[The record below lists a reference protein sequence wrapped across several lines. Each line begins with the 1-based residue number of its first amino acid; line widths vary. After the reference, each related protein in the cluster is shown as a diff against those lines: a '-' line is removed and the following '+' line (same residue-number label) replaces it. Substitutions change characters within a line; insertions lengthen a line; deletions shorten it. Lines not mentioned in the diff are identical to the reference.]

1 MKTTS
6 FKKLTAL
13 LVAVVMVFS
22 MCVTGVS
29 VSAATDSS
37 TTTVYLKP
45 NANWTQTNARF
56 AAYLWND
63 NGNTWVDATDTDGDG
78 YYEVAVPSGYNKV
91 IFTRMNPATKENNWD
106 TKWNQTSDL
115 SIPTDGKNLYTIAEG
130 AWDEGNGEWSTYN
143 QSTSTSQV
151 ETTAAPATTV
161 APATET
167 TSAPSNTTYLQV
179 NKNWAEGNARFAA
192 YLWNDNGNT
201 WVDATK
207 TSDNVYA
214 VTVPDGYTNVIF
226 TRMNPATTE
235 NNWSDVWNQ
244 TADLKIELGKVYVM
258 AEGAWDKGN
267 GEWKNFDQPETTA
280 PATEPATEAPA
291 TTVAPAT
298 EATTTAPANTTYLQV
313 NKNWAE
319 SNARFA
325 AYLWNDNGNTWV
337 SATKS
342 ADGVYAVAV
351 PDGYTNVIFTRMNP
365 ATTENNWSDVWNQ
378 TADLKVELGKVYV
391 MAEGAWDK
399 GNGEWKNFD
408 QPTTTA
414 PATEAT
420 TVAPTTEAPTEAPA
434 TTVAPTTEAPTTA
447 PANTTYL
454 QVNANWAEANARF
467 AAFLWNDNGNTWV
480 SATKY
485 ADNVY
490 AVVVPDGYTNIIFT
504 RMNPATTENNWSDVW
519 NQTADLKVEL
529 GKVYVM
535 AEGAWDKGE
544 GEWKNFDQPATEA
557 TTAVAT
563 TQTSAPGM
571 NYYLAGYINGAD
583 YGIESDAAN
592 LGDYQFENGKLTV
605 TFTEDSYVLV
615 KNSNNTLYQTKGFVK
630 EGTSTTLYNASTL
643 GASADKFMVPAGTV
657 TFTLVDNGDDTFTLS
672 YSNGSDTTTVAPAT
686 TVAPTTEVPTTE
698 APTTAPAN
706 TTYLQVNKN
715 WAESNARFAAYLWN
729 DNGNTWVSA
738 TKYADNVYAVVVP
751 DGYTNIIFTRMNPAT
766 TENNWSDVWNQTADL
781 KVELGKVYVMAEGA
795 WDKGNGEWKNFDQP
809 ATTAPATEPAT
820 EATTAPATE
829 APTTAPATEAP
840 TTAPANTTYLKVN
853 KNWAEAN
860 ARFAAYL
867 WNDNGNTWVSA
878 TKYADNV
885 YAVVVPDGYT
895 NIIFTRM
902 NPATTEN
909 NWSDVWNQTADLKV
923 ELGKVYVMAE
933 GAWDKGEGE
942 WKNLDQPATTA
953 PATEPTTVAPAT
965 TAPVTTAP
973 VTEPTTVS
981 PSTEPTTVPV
991 SGVSVFGDINL
1002 DLVKGNDDVYSAS
1015 TSLESGTYS
1024 FKINNN
1030 GETYCNGATF
1040 TDKTKNV
1047 AYSTKW
1053 KLATKLVANGGTYTF
1068 KYNVS
1073 TNKLS
1078 IEYQAP
1084 SLAQIFGD
1092 INLDLQA
1099 TKDANIYS
1107 ASVELEAGS
1116 YNFRVMNQ
1124 GVQYCC
1130 GYTFVDK
1137 TKGAQY
1143 NSNWK
1148 KESTLKA
1155 TGGTYTFSYDIDANK
1170 LTVAYVPAGAE
1181 CGMVGDLT
1189 AAFEKTS
1196 TENVYSTTMEVKAG
1210 TYQIKMSNFGKICG
1224 GGLNVT
1230 DSTKGITL
1238 NPKFS
1243 KYATFKATG
1252 GTYKF
1257 TYDVSKNVLSIAKIK

>member
-151 ETTAAPATTV
+151 ETT
-161 APATET
+161 
-167 TSAPSNTTYLQV
+167 SAPSNTTYLQV

-244 TADLKIELGKVYVM
+244 TADLKVELGKVYVM

-280 PATEPATEAPA
+280 PATEAPA
-291 TTVAPAT
+291 TTVAPTT
-298 EATTTAPANTTYLQV
+298 EAPTTAPANTTYLQV

-337 SATKS
+337 SATKTS
-342 ADGVYAVAV
+342 DNVYAVTV

-408 QPTTTA
+408 QPATTA
-414 PATEAT
+414 PATE
-420 TVAPTTEAPTEAPA
+420 
-434 TTVAPTTEAPTTA
+434 
-447 PANTTYL
+447 
-454 QVNANWAEANARF
+454 
-467 AAFLWNDNGNTWV
+467 
-480 SATKY
+480 
-485 ADNVY
+485 
-490 AVVVPDGYTNIIFT
+490 
-504 RMNPATTENNWSDVW
+504 
-519 NQTADLKVEL
+519 
-529 GKVYVM
+529 
-535 AEGAWDKGE
+535 
-544 GEWKNFDQPATEA
+544 PATEA

-592 LGDYQFENGKLTV
+592 LGDYKFENGKLTV

-615 KNSNNTLYQTKGFVK
+615 KNSNNTFYQTKGFVK

-672 YSNGSDTTTVAPAT
+672 YSNGSDTTTAAPATEAT
-686 TVAPTTEVPTTE
+686 TVAPTTET
-698 APTTAPAN
+698 PTTAPAN
-706 TTYLQVNKN
+706 TTYLQVNAN
-715 WAESNARFAAYLWN
+715 WAQANARFAAYLWN

-738 TKYADNVYAVVVP
+738 TKYADGVYAVAVP

-829 APTTAPATEAP
+829 APTTAPA
-840 TTAPANTTYLKVN
+840 NTTYLKVN
-853 KNWAEAN
+853 ANWAQAN

-878 TKYADNV
+878 TKYADGV
-885 YAVVVPDGYT
+885 YAVAVPDGYT

-953 PATEPTTVAPAT
+953 PATEPAT

-981 PSTEPTTVPV
+981 PYTEPTTAPV

-1002 DLVKGNDDVYSAS
+1002 DLVKGSDDVYTAS
-1015 TSLESGTYS
+1015 TELEKGTYS
-1024 FKINNN
+1024 FRINNN
-1030 GETYCNGATF
+1030 GTTYCNGATF
-1040 TDKTKNV
+1040 TDKTTNV

-1053 KLATKLVANGGTYTF
+1053 KSATKLVANGGTYTF

-1073 TNKLS
+1073 TNKLT

-1107 ASVELEAGS
+1107 AAIDLKAGS
-1116 YNFRVMNQ
+1116 YDFRVMNQ

-1130 GYTFVDK
+1130 KYTYKDITV
-1137 TKGAQY
+1137 GSQY
-1143 NSNWK
+1143 NAKWK
-1148 KESTLKA
+1148 SASTLVA
-1155 TGGTYTFSYDIDANK
+1155 QGGTYTFSYDIDANK
-1170 LTVAYVPAGAE
+1170 LTISYLPEGAA
-1181 CGMVGDLT
+1181 VSIIGDFTL
-1189 AAFEKTS
+1189 ALQP
-1196 TENVYSTTMEVKAG
+1196 TENPNVYTATQELKAG
-1210 TYQIKMSNFGKICG
+1210 SYVIKVNNFGKICG
-1224 GGLNVT
+1224 ASGVVNDEKSAIVF
-1230 DSTKGITL
+1230 
-1238 NPKFS
+1238 NPKWS
-1243 KYATFKATG
+1243 RYTTLKATG
-1252 GTYKF
+1252 GTYTF
-1257 TYDVSKNVLSIAKIK
+1257 TYDVSKNVLSIAKEK

>member
-151 ETTAAPATTV
+151 ETT
-161 APATET
+161 
-167 TSAPSNTTYLQV
+167 SAPSNTTYLQV

-244 TADLKIELGKVYVM
+244 TADLKVELGKVYVM

-280 PATEPATEAPA
+280 PATEAPA
-291 TTVAPAT
+291 TTVA
-298 EATTTAPANTTYLQV
+298 
-313 NKNWAE
+313 
-319 SNARFA
+319 
-325 AYLWNDNGNTWV
+325 
-337 SATKS
+337 
-342 ADGVYAVAV
+342 
-351 PDGYTNVIFTRMNP
+351 
-365 ATTENNWSDVWNQ
+365 
-378 TADLKVELGKVYV
+378 
-391 MAEGAWDK
+391 
-399 GNGEWKNFD
+399 
-408 QPTTTA
+408 
-414 PATEAT
+414 
-420 TVAPTTEAPTEAPA
+420 
-434 TTVAPTTEAPTTA
+434 
-447 PANTTYL
+447 
-454 QVNANWAEANARF
+454 
-467 AAFLWNDNGNTWV
+467 
-480 SATKY
+480 
-485 ADNVY
+485 
-490 AVVVPDGYTNIIFT
+490 
-504 RMNPATTENNWSDVW
+504 
-519 NQTADLKVEL
+519 
-529 GKVYVM
+529 
-535 AEGAWDKGE
+535 
-544 GEWKNFDQPATEA
+544 
-557 TTAVAT
+557 
-563 TQTSAPGM
+563 
-571 NYYLAGYINGAD
+571 
-583 YGIESDAAN
+583 
-592 LGDYQFENGKLTV
+592 
-605 TFTEDSYVLV
+605 
-615 KNSNNTLYQTKGFVK
+615 
-630 EGTSTTLYNASTL
+630 
-643 GASADKFMVPAGTV
+643 
-657 TFTLVDNGDDTFTLS
+657 
-672 YSNGSDTTTVAPAT
+672 
-686 TVAPTTEVPTTE
+686 PTTE

-738 TKYADNVYAVVVP
+738 TKTSDNVYAVTVP
-751 DGYTNIIFTRMNPAT
+751 DGYTNVIFTRMNPAT

-829 APTTAPATEAP
+829 APTTAPA
-840 TTAPANTTYLKVN
+840 NTTYLKVN
-853 KNWAEAN
+853 ANWAQAN

-878 TKYADNV
+878 TKYADGV
-885 YAVVVPDGYT
+885 YAVAVPDGYT

-909 NWSDVWNQTADLKV
+909 NWSDAWNQTADLKV

-953 PATEPTTVAPAT
+953 PATEPAT
-965 TAPVTTAP
+965 TAPATTAP
-973 VTEPTTVS
+973 VTEPTTA
-981 PSTEPTTVPV
+981 PA

-1002 DLVKGNDDVYSAS
+1002 DLVKGSDDVYTAS
-1015 TSLESGTYS
+1015 TDLEKGTYS
-1024 FKINNN
+1024 FRINNN
-1030 GETYCNGATF
+1030 GTTYCNGATF
-1040 TDKTKNV
+1040 TDKTTNV

-1053 KLATKLVANGGTYTF
+1053 KAATKLVANGGTYTF

-1107 ASVELEAGS
+1107 AAIDLKAGS
-1116 YNFRVMNQ
+1116 YDFRVMNQ

-1130 GYTFVDK
+1130 KYTYKDITV
-1137 TKGAQY
+1137 GSQY
-1143 NSNWK
+1143 NAKWK
-1148 KESTLKA
+1148 SASTLVA
-1155 TGGTYTFSYDIDANK
+1155 QGGTYTFSYDIDANK
-1170 LTVAYVPAGAE
+1170 LTISYLPEGAA
-1181 CGMVGDLT
+1181 VSIIGDFTL
-1189 AAFEKTS
+1189 ALQP
-1196 TENVYSTTMEVKAG
+1196 TENPNVYTATQELKAG
-1210 TYQIKMSNFGKICG
+1210 SYVIKVNNFGKICG
-1224 GGLNVT
+1224 ASGVVNDEKSAIVF
-1230 DSTKGITL
+1230 
-1238 NPKFS
+1238 NPKWS
-1243 KYATFKATG
+1243 RYTTLKATG
-1252 GTYKF
+1252 GTYTF
-1257 TYDVSKNVLSIAKIK
+1257 TYDVSKNVLSIAKEK

>member
-151 ETTAAPATTV
+151 ETT
-161 APATET
+161 
-167 TSAPSNTTYLQV
+167 SAPSNTTYLQV

-244 TADLKIELGKVYVM
+244 TADLKVELGKVYVM

-280 PATEPATEAPA
+280 PATEAPA
-291 TTVAPAT
+291 TTVAPTT
-298 EATTTAPANTTYLQV
+298 EAPTTAPANTTYLQV

-337 SATKS
+337 SATKTS
-342 ADGVYAVAV
+342 DNVYAVTV

-408 QPTTTA
+408 QPATTA
-414 PATEAT
+414 PATE
-420 TVAPTTEAPTEAPA
+420 
-434 TTVAPTTEAPTTA
+434 
-447 PANTTYL
+447 
-454 QVNANWAEANARF
+454 
-467 AAFLWNDNGNTWV
+467 
-480 SATKY
+480 
-485 ADNVY
+485 
-490 AVVVPDGYTNIIFT
+490 
-504 RMNPATTENNWSDVW
+504 
-519 NQTADLKVEL
+519 
-529 GKVYVM
+529 
-535 AEGAWDKGE
+535 
-544 GEWKNFDQPATEA
+544 PATEA

-592 LGDYQFENGKLTV
+592 LGDYKFENGKLTV

-615 KNSNNTLYQTKGFVK
+615 KNSNNTFYQTKGFVK

-672 YSNGSDTTTVAPAT
+672 YSNGSDTTTAAPATEAT
-686 TVAPTTEVPTTE
+686 TVAPTTET
-698 APTTAPAN
+698 PTTAPAN
-706 TTYLQVNKN
+706 TTYLQVNAN
-715 WAESNARFAAYLWN
+715 WAQANARFAAYLWN

-738 TKYADNVYAVVVP
+738 TKYADNVYAVAVP

-809 ATTAPATEPAT
+809 ATTAPATE
-820 EATTAPATE
+820 
-829 APTTAPATEAP
+829 AP

-853 KNWAEAN
+853 ANWAQAN

-878 TKYADNV
+878 TKYADGV
-885 YAVVVPDGYT
+885 YAVAVPDGYT

-909 NWSDVWNQTADLKV
+909 NWSDAWNQTADLKV

-953 PATEPTTVAPAT
+953 PATEPAT
-965 TAPVTTAP
+965 TAPATTAP

-981 PSTEPTTVPV
+981 PSTEPTTAPA

-1002 DLVKGNDDVYSAS
+1002 DLVKGSDDVYTAS
-1015 TSLESGTYS
+1015 TDLEKGTYS
-1024 FKINNN
+1024 FRINNN
-1030 GETYCNGATF
+1030 GTTYCNGATF
-1040 TDKTKNV
+1040 TDKTTNV

-1053 KLATKLVANGGTYTF
+1053 KAATKLVANGGTYTF

-1107 ASVELEAGS
+1107 AAIDLKAGS
-1116 YNFRVMNQ
+1116 YDFRVMNQ

-1130 GYTFVDK
+1130 KYTYKDITV
-1137 TKGAQY
+1137 GSQY
-1143 NSNWK
+1143 NAKWK
-1148 KESTLKA
+1148 SASTLVA
-1155 TGGTYTFSYDIDANK
+1155 QGGTYTFSYDIDANK
-1170 LTVAYVPAGAE
+1170 LTISYLPEGAA
-1181 CGMVGDLT
+1181 VSIIGDFTL
-1189 AAFEKTS
+1189 ALQP
-1196 TENVYSTTMEVKAG
+1196 TENPNVYTATQELKAG
-1210 TYQIKMSNFGKICG
+1210 SYVIKVNNFGKICG
-1224 GGLNVT
+1224 ASGVVNDEKSAIVF
-1230 DSTKGITL
+1230 
-1238 NPKFS
+1238 NPKWS
-1243 KYATFKATG
+1243 RYTTLKATG
-1252 GTYKF
+1252 GTYTF
-1257 TYDVSKNVLSIAKIK
+1257 TYDVSKNVLSIAKEK

>member
-151 ETTAAPATTV
+151 ETT
-161 APATET
+161 
-167 TSAPSNTTYLQV
+167 SAPSNTTYLQV

-244 TADLKIELGKVYVM
+244 TADLKVELGKVYVM

-280 PATEPATEAPA
+280 PATEAPA
-291 TTVAPAT
+291 TTVAPTT
-298 EATTTAPANTTYLQV
+298 EAPTTAPANTTYLQV

-337 SATKS
+337 SATKTS
-342 ADGVYAVAV
+342 DNVYAVTV
-351 PDGYTNVIFTRMNP
+351 PDGYTNIIFTRMNP

-408 QPTTTA
+408 QPATTA
-414 PATEAT
+414 PATE
-420 TVAPTTEAPTEAPA
+420 
-434 TTVAPTTEAPTTA
+434 
-447 PANTTYL
+447 
-454 QVNANWAEANARF
+454 
-467 AAFLWNDNGNTWV
+467 
-480 SATKY
+480 
-485 ADNVY
+485 
-490 AVVVPDGYTNIIFT
+490 
-504 RMNPATTENNWSDVW
+504 
-519 NQTADLKVEL
+519 
-529 GKVYVM
+529 
-535 AEGAWDKGE
+535 
-544 GEWKNFDQPATEA
+544 PATEA

-592 LGDYQFENGKLTV
+592 LGDYKFENGKLTV

-615 KNSNNTLYQTKGFVK
+615 KNSNNTFYQTKGFVK

-672 YSNGSDTTTVAPAT
+672 YSNGSDTTTAAPATEAT
-686 TVAPTTEVPTTE
+686 TVAPTTET
-698 APTTAPAN
+698 PTTAPAN
-706 TTYLQVNKN
+706 TTYLQVNAN
-715 WAESNARFAAYLWN
+715 WAQANARFAAYLWN

-738 TKYADNVYAVVVP
+738 TKYADNVYAVAVP

-829 APTTAPATEAP
+829 APTTAPA
-840 TTAPANTTYLKVN
+840 NTTYLKVN
-853 KNWAEAN
+853 ANWAQAN

-878 TKYADNV
+878 TKYADGV
-885 YAVVVPDGYT
+885 YAVAVPDGYT

-953 PATEPTTVAPAT
+953 PATEPAT

-981 PSTEPTTVPV
+981 PYTEPTTAPV

-1002 DLVKGNDDVYSAS
+1002 DLVKGSDDVYTAS
-1015 TSLESGTYS
+1015 TELEKGTYS
-1024 FKINNN
+1024 FRINNN
-1030 GETYCNGATF
+1030 GTTYCNGATF
-1040 TDKTKNV
+1040 TDKTTNV

-1053 KLATKLVANGGTYTF
+1053 KSATKLVANGGTYTF

-1073 TNKLS
+1073 TNKLT

-1107 ASVELEAGS
+1107 AAIDLKAGS
-1116 YNFRVMNQ
+1116 YDFRVMNQ

-1130 GYTFVDK
+1130 KYTYKDITV
-1137 TKGAQY
+1137 GSQY
-1143 NSNWK
+1143 NAKWK
-1148 KESTLKA
+1148 SASTLVA
-1155 TGGTYTFSYDIDANK
+1155 QGGTYTFSYDIDANK
-1170 LTVAYVPAGAE
+1170 LTISYLPEGAA
-1181 CGMVGDLT
+1181 VSIIGDFTL
-1189 AAFEKTS
+1189 ALQP
-1196 TENVYSTTMEVKAG
+1196 TENPNVYTATQELKAG
-1210 TYQIKMSNFGKICG
+1210 SYVIKVNNFGKICG
-1224 GGLNVT
+1224 ASGVVNDEKSAIVF
-1230 DSTKGITL
+1230 
-1238 NPKFS
+1238 NPKWS
-1243 KYATFKATG
+1243 RYTTLKATG
-1252 GTYKF
+1252 GTYTF
-1257 TYDVSKNVLSIAKIK
+1257 TYDVSKNVLSIAKEK

>member
-151 ETTAAPATTV
+151 ETT
-161 APATET
+161 
-167 TSAPSNTTYLQV
+167 SAPSNTTYLQV

-244 TADLKIELGKVYVM
+244 TADLKVELGKVYVM

-280 PATEPATEAPA
+280 PATEAPA
-291 TTVAPAT
+291 TTVA
-298 EATTTAPANTTYLQV
+298 
-313 NKNWAE
+313 
-319 SNARFA
+319 
-325 AYLWNDNGNTWV
+325 
-337 SATKS
+337 
-342 ADGVYAVAV
+342 
-351 PDGYTNVIFTRMNP
+351 
-365 ATTENNWSDVWNQ
+365 
-378 TADLKVELGKVYV
+378 
-391 MAEGAWDK
+391 
-399 GNGEWKNFD
+399 
-408 QPTTTA
+408 
-414 PATEAT
+414 
-420 TVAPTTEAPTEAPA
+420 
-434 TTVAPTTEAPTTA
+434 
-447 PANTTYL
+447 
-454 QVNANWAEANARF
+454 
-467 AAFLWNDNGNTWV
+467 
-480 SATKY
+480 
-485 ADNVY
+485 
-490 AVVVPDGYTNIIFT
+490 
-504 RMNPATTENNWSDVW
+504 
-519 NQTADLKVEL
+519 
-529 GKVYVM
+529 
-535 AEGAWDKGE
+535 
-544 GEWKNFDQPATEA
+544 
-557 TTAVAT
+557 
-563 TQTSAPGM
+563 
-571 NYYLAGYINGAD
+571 
-583 YGIESDAAN
+583 
-592 LGDYQFENGKLTV
+592 
-605 TFTEDSYVLV
+605 
-615 KNSNNTLYQTKGFVK
+615 
-630 EGTSTTLYNASTL
+630 
-643 GASADKFMVPAGTV
+643 
-657 TFTLVDNGDDTFTLS
+657 
-672 YSNGSDTTTVAPAT
+672 
-686 TVAPTTEVPTTE
+686 PTTE

-738 TKYADNVYAVVVP
+738 TKTSDNVYAVTVP

-820 EATTAPATE
+820 EATTAVATTQTSAPGMNYYLAGYINGADYGIESDAANLGDYKFENGKLTVTFTEDSYVLVKNSNNTFYQTKGFVKEGTSTTLYNASTLGASADKFMVPAGTVTFTLVDNGDDTFTLSYSNGSD
-829 APTTAPATEAP
+829 TTTAAPATEATTVAPTTETP
-840 TTAPANTTYLKVN
+840 TTAPANTTYLQVN
-853 KNWAEAN
+853 ANWAQAN

-878 TKYADNV
+878 TKYADGV
-885 YAVVVPDGYT
+885 YAVAVPDGYT

-953 PATEPTTVAPAT
+953 PATEPAT

-981 PSTEPTTVPV
+981 PYTEPTTAPV

-1002 DLVKGNDDVYSAS
+1002 DLVKGSDDVYTAS
-1015 TSLESGTYS
+1015 TELEKGTYS
-1024 FKINNN
+1024 FRINNN
-1030 GETYCNGATF
+1030 GTTYCNGATF
-1040 TDKTKNV
+1040 TDKTTNV

-1053 KLATKLVANGGTYTF
+1053 KSATKLVANGGTYTF

-1073 TNKLS
+1073 TNKLT

-1107 ASVELEAGS
+1107 AAIDLKAGS
-1116 YNFRVMNQ
+1116 YDFRVMNQ

-1130 GYTFVDK
+1130 KYTYKDITV
-1137 TKGAQY
+1137 GSQY
-1143 NSNWK
+1143 NAKWK
-1148 KESTLKA
+1148 SASTLVA
-1155 TGGTYTFSYDIDANK
+1155 QGGTYTFSYDIDANK
-1170 LTVAYVPAGAE
+1170 LTISYLPEGAA
-1181 CGMVGDLT
+1181 VSIIGDFTL
-1189 AAFEKTS
+1189 ALQP
-1196 TENVYSTTMEVKAG
+1196 TENPNVYTATQELKAG
-1210 TYQIKMSNFGKICG
+1210 SYVIKVNNFGKICG
-1224 GGLNVT
+1224 ASGVVNDEKSAIVF
-1230 DSTKGITL
+1230 
-1238 NPKFS
+1238 NPKWS
-1243 KYATFKATG
+1243 RYTTLKATG
-1252 GTYKF
+1252 GTYTF
-1257 TYDVSKNVLSIAKIK
+1257 TYDVSKNVLSIAKEK

>member
-151 ETTAAPATTV
+151 ETT
-161 APATET
+161 
-167 TSAPSNTTYLQV
+167 SAPSNTTYLQV

-244 TADLKIELGKVYVM
+244 TADLKVELGKVYVM

-280 PATEPATEAPA
+280 PATEAPA
-291 TTVAPAT
+291 TTVAPTT
-298 EATTTAPANTTYLQV
+298 EAPTTAPANTTYLQV

-337 SATKS
+337 SATKTS
-342 ADGVYAVAV
+342 DNVYAVTV

-408 QPTTTA
+408 QPATTA
-414 PATEAT
+414 PATE
-420 TVAPTTEAPTEAPA
+420 
-434 TTVAPTTEAPTTA
+434 
-447 PANTTYL
+447 
-454 QVNANWAEANARF
+454 
-467 AAFLWNDNGNTWV
+467 
-480 SATKY
+480 
-485 ADNVY
+485 
-490 AVVVPDGYTNIIFT
+490 
-504 RMNPATTENNWSDVW
+504 
-519 NQTADLKVEL
+519 
-529 GKVYVM
+529 
-535 AEGAWDKGE
+535 
-544 GEWKNFDQPATEA
+544 PATEA

-592 LGDYQFENGKLTV
+592 LGDYKFENGKLTV

-615 KNSNNTLYQTKGFVK
+615 KNSNNTFYQTKGFVK

-672 YSNGSDTTTVAPAT
+672 YSNGSDTTTAAPATEAT
-686 TVAPTTEVPTTE
+686 TVAPTTET
-698 APTTAPAN
+698 PTTAPAN
-706 TTYLQVNKN
+706 TTYLQVNAN
-715 WAESNARFAAYLWN
+715 WAQANARFAAYLWN

-738 TKYADNVYAVVVP
+738 TKYADNVYAVAVP

-829 APTTAPATEAP
+829 APTTAPA
-840 TTAPANTTYLKVN
+840 NTTYLKVN
-853 KNWAEAN
+853 ANWAQAN

-878 TKYADNV
+878 TKYADGV
-885 YAVVVPDGYT
+885 YAVAVPDGYT

-909 NWSDVWNQTADLKV
+909 NWSDAWNQTADLKV

-953 PATEPTTVAPAT
+953 PATEPAT
-965 TAPVTTAP
+965 TAPATTAP
-973 VTEPTTVS
+973 VTEPTTA
-981 PSTEPTTVPV
+981 PA

-1002 DLVKGNDDVYSAS
+1002 DLVKGSDDVYTAS
-1015 TSLESGTYS
+1015 TDLEKGTYS
-1024 FKINNN
+1024 FRINNN
-1030 GETYCNGATF
+1030 GTTYCNGATF
-1040 TDKTKNV
+1040 TDKTTNV

-1053 KLATKLVANGGTYTF
+1053 KAATKLVANGGTYTF

-1107 ASVELEAGS
+1107 AAIDLEAGS
-1116 YNFRVMNQ
+1116 YDFRVMNQ

-1130 GYTFVDK
+1130 KYTYKDI
-1137 TKGAQY
+1137 TLGSQY
-1143 NSNWK
+1143 NSKWK
-1148 KESTLKA
+1148 SASTLVA

-1170 LTVAYVPAGAE
+1170 LTISYLPEGAA
-1181 CGMVGDLT
+1181 VSIIGDFTL
-1189 AAFEKTS
+1189 ALQP
-1196 TENVYSTTMEVKAG
+1196 TENPNVYTATQELKAG
-1210 TYQIKMSNFGKICG
+1210 SYVIKVNNFGKICG
-1224 GGLNVT
+1224 ASGVVNDEKSAIVF
-1230 DSTKGITL
+1230 
-1238 NPKFS
+1238 NPKWS
-1243 KYATFKATG
+1243 RYTTLKATG
-1252 GTYKF
+1252 GTYTF
-1257 TYDVSKNVLSIAKIK
+1257 TYDVSKNVLSIAKEK

>member
-130 AWDEGNGEWSTYN
+130 AWDEGDGEWGTYN

-161 APATET
+161 APATEAT
-167 TSAPSNTTYLQV
+167 AAPSNTTYLQV

-192 YLWNDNGNT
+192 YLWNDNGNA

-226 TRMNPATTE
+226 TRMNPATKE
-235 NNWSDVWNQ
+235 NNWDTKWNQ
-244 TADLKIELGKVYVM
+244 TADLKVELGKVYVM

-291 TTVAPAT
+291 TTVAPTT
-298 EATTTAPANTTYLQV
+298 EAPTTAPANTTYLQV

-337 SATKS
+337 SATKTS
-342 ADGVYAVAV
+342 DNVYAVTV

-408 QPTTTA
+408 QPETT
-414 PATEAT
+414 
-420 TVAPTTEAPTEAPA
+420 APA
-434 TTVAPTTEAPTTA
+434 TTVA
-447 PANTTYL
+447 
-454 QVNANWAEANARF
+454 
-467 AAFLWNDNGNTWV
+467 
-480 SATKY
+480 
-485 ADNVY
+485 
-490 AVVVPDGYTNIIFT
+490 
-504 RMNPATTENNWSDVW
+504 
-519 NQTADLKVEL
+519 
-529 GKVYVM
+529 
-535 AEGAWDKGE
+535 
-544 GEWKNFDQPATEA
+544 
-557 TTAVAT
+557 
-563 TQTSAPGM
+563 
-571 NYYLAGYINGAD
+571 
-583 YGIESDAAN
+583 
-592 LGDYQFENGKLTV
+592 
-605 TFTEDSYVLV
+605 
-615 KNSNNTLYQTKGFVK
+615 
-630 EGTSTTLYNASTL
+630 
-643 GASADKFMVPAGTV
+643 
-657 TFTLVDNGDDTFTLS
+657 
-672 YSNGSDTTTVAPAT
+672 
-686 TVAPTTEVPTTE
+686 PTTE

-729 DNGNTWVSA
+729 DKGNTWVSA
-738 TKYADNVYAVVVP
+738 TKYADNVYAVAVP

-820 EATTAPATE
+820 EATTAVATTQTSAPGMNYYLAGYINGADYGIESDAANLGDYKFENGKLTVTFTEDSYVLVKNSNNTFYQTKGFVKEGTSTTLYNASTLGASADKFMVPAGTVTFTLVDNGDDTFTLSYSNGSD
-829 APTTAPATEAP
+829 TTTAAPATEATTVAPTTETP
-840 TTAPANTTYLKVN
+840 TTAPANTTYLQVN
-853 KNWAEAN
+853 ANWAQAN

-878 TKYADNV
+878 TKYADGV
-885 YAVVVPDGYT
+885 YAVAVPDGYT

-909 NWSDVWNQTADLKV
+909 NWSDAWNQTADLKV

-953 PATEPTTVAPAT
+953 PATEPAT
-965 TAPVTTAP
+965 TAPATTAP

-981 PSTEPTTVPV
+981 PSTEPTTAPA

-1002 DLVKGNDDVYSAS
+1002 DLVKGSDDVYTAS
-1015 TSLESGTYS
+1015 TDLEKGTYS
-1024 FKINNN
+1024 FRINNN
-1030 GETYCNGATF
+1030 GTTYCNGATF
-1040 TDKTKNV
+1040 TDKTTNV

-1053 KLATKLVANGGTYTF
+1053 KAATKLVANGGTYTF

-1073 TNKLS
+1073 TNKLT

-1107 ASVELEAGS
+1107 AAIDLKAGK
-1116 YNFRVMNQ
+1116 YDFRVMNQ

-1130 GYTFVDK
+1130 KYTYKDITVGSQYNAKWKSASTLVAQGGTYTFSYDIEANK
-1137 TKGAQY
+1137 LTISYLPEGAAVSIIGDFTLALQPTENPNVY
-1143 NSNWK
+1143 TATQELKAGSYVIKVNNFGKICGASGVVNDEKSAIIFNPKW
-1148 KESTLKA
+1148 SRYTTLKA
-1155 TGGTYTFSYDIDANK
+1155 TGGTYT
-1170 LTVAYVPAGAE
+1170 
-1181 CGMVGDLT
+1181 
-1189 AAFEKTS
+1189 
-1196 TENVYSTTMEVKAG
+1196 
-1210 TYQIKMSNFGKICG
+1210 
-1224 GGLNVT
+1224 
-1230 DSTKGITL
+1230 
-1238 NPKFS
+1238 
-1243 KYATFKATG
+1243 
-1252 GTYKF
+1252 F
-1257 TYDVSKNVLSIAKIK
+1257 TYDVSKNVLSIAKEK

>member
-130 AWDEGNGEWSTYN
+130 AWDEGDGEWGTYN

-161 APATET
+161 APATEAT
-167 TSAPSNTTYLQV
+167 AAPSNTTYLQV

-192 YLWNDNGNT
+192 YLWNDNGNA

-244 TADLKIELGKVYVM
+244 TADLKVELGKVYVM

-291 TTVAPAT
+291 TTVAPTT
-298 EATTTAPANTTYLQV
+298 EAPTTAPANTTYLQV

-325 AYLWNDNGNTWV
+325 AYLWNDKGNTWV

-351 PDGYTNVIFTRMNP
+351 PDGYTNIIFTRMNP

-420 TVAPTTEAPTEAPA
+420 TVAPETTAPA
-434 TTVAPTTEAPTTA
+434 TTVAPTTA

-454 QVNANWAEANARF
+454 QVNANWAQANARF
-467 AAFLWNDNGNTWV
+467 AAYLWNDKGNTWV

-490 AVVVPDGYTNIIFT
+490 AVAVPDGYTNIIFT

-535 AEGAWDKGE
+535 AEGAWDKGN
-544 GEWKNFDQPATEA
+544 GEWKNFDQPATTAPATEPATEA

-592 LGDYQFENGKLTV
+592 LGDYKFENGKLTV

-615 KNSNNTLYQTKGFVK
+615 KNSNNTFYQTKGFVK

-672 YSNGSDTTTVAPAT
+672 YSNGSDTTTAAPATEAT
-686 TVAPTTEVPTTE
+686 TVAPTTET
-698 APTTAPAN
+698 PTTAPAN
-706 TTYLQVNKN
+706 TTYLQVNAN
-715 WAESNARFAAYLWN
+715 WAQANARFAAYLWN

-738 TKYADNVYAVVVP
+738 TKYADNVYAVAVP

-829 APTTAPATEAP
+829 APTTAPA
-840 TTAPANTTYLKVN
+840 NTTYLKVN
-853 KNWAEAN
+853 ANWAQAN

-878 TKYADNV
+878 TKYADGV
-885 YAVVVPDGYT
+885 YAVAVPDGYT

-953 PATEPTTVAPAT
+953 PATEPAT
-965 TAPVTTAP
+965 TAPATTAP

-981 PSTEPTTVPV
+981 PSTEPTTAPA

-1002 DLVKGNDDVYSAS
+1002 DLVKGSDDVYTAS
-1015 TSLESGTYS
+1015 TDLEKGTYS
-1024 FKINNN
+1024 FRINNN
-1030 GETYCNGATF
+1030 GTTYCNGATF
-1040 TDKTKNV
+1040 TDKTTNV

-1053 KLATKLVANGGTYTF
+1053 KAATKLVANGGTYTF

-1107 ASVELEAGS
+1107 AAIDLKAGS
-1116 YNFRVMNQ
+1116 YDFRVMNQ

-1130 GYTFVDK
+1130 KYTYKDI
-1137 TKGAQY
+1137 TLGSQY
-1143 NSNWK
+1143 NSKWK
-1148 KESTLKA
+1148 SASTLVA

-1170 LTVAYVPAGAE
+1170 LTISYLPEGAA
-1181 CGMVGDLT
+1181 VSIIGDFTL
-1189 AAFEKTS
+1189 ALQP
-1196 TENVYSTTMEVKAG
+1196 TENPNVYTATQELKAG
-1210 TYQIKMSNFGKICG
+1210 SYVIKVNNFGKICG
-1224 GGLNVT
+1224 ASGVVNDEKSAIVF
-1230 DSTKGITL
+1230 
-1238 NPKFS
+1238 NPKWS
-1243 KYATFKATG
+1243 RYTTLKATG
-1252 GTYKF
+1252 GTYTF
-1257 TYDVSKNVLSIAKIK
+1257 TYDVSKNVLSIAKEK

>member
-151 ETTAAPATTV
+151 ETT
-161 APATET
+161 
-167 TSAPSNTTYLQV
+167 SAPSNTTYLQV

-244 TADLKIELGKVYVM
+244 TADLKVELGKVYVM

-280 PATEPATEAPA
+280 PATEAPA
-291 TTVAPAT
+291 TTVAPTT
-298 EATTTAPANTTYLQV
+298 EAPTTAPANTTYLQV

-337 SATKS
+337 SATKTS
-342 ADGVYAVAV
+342 DNVYAVTV
-351 PDGYTNVIFTRMNP
+351 PDGYTNV
-365 ATTENNWSDVWNQ
+365 
-378 TADLKVELGKVYV
+378 
-391 MAEGAWDK
+391 
-399 GNGEWKNFD
+399 
-408 QPTTTA
+408 
-414 PATEAT
+414 
-420 TVAPTTEAPTEAPA
+420 
-434 TTVAPTTEAPTTA
+434 
-447 PANTTYL
+447 
-454 QVNANWAEANARF
+454 
-467 AAFLWNDNGNTWV
+467 
-480 SATKY
+480 
-485 ADNVY
+485 
-490 AVVVPDGYTNIIFT
+490 IFT

-544 GEWKNFDQPATEA
+544 GEWKNFDQPATTAPATEA

-592 LGDYQFENGKLTV
+592 LGDYKFENGKLTV

-615 KNSNNTLYQTKGFVK
+615 KNSNNTFYQTKGFVK

-672 YSNGSDTTTVAPAT
+672 YSNGSDTTTAAPA
-686 TVAPTTEVPTTE
+686 TE

-738 TKYADNVYAVVVP
+738 TKYADSVYAV
-751 DGYTNIIFTRMNPAT
+751 A
-766 TENNWSDVWNQTADL
+766 
-781 KVELGKVYVMAEGA
+781 
-795 WDKGNGEWKNFDQP
+795 
-809 ATTAPATEPAT
+809 
-820 EATTAPATE
+820 
-829 APTTAPATEAP
+829 
-840 TTAPANTTYLKVN
+840 
-853 KNWAEAN
+853 
-860 ARFAAYL
+860 
-867 WNDNGNTWVSA
+867 
-878 TKYADNV
+878 
-885 YAVVVPDGYT
+885 VPDGYT

-953 PATEPTTVAPAT
+953 PATEPAT

-981 PSTEPTTVPV
+981 PYTEPTTAPV

-1002 DLVKGNDDVYSAS
+1002 DLVKGSDDVYTAS
-1015 TSLESGTYS
+1015 TELEKGTYS
-1024 FKINNN
+1024 FRINNN
-1030 GETYCNGATF
+1030 GTTYCNGATF
-1040 TDKTKNV
+1040 TDKTTNV

-1053 KLATKLVANGGTYTF
+1053 KSATKLVANGGTYTF

-1073 TNKLS
+1073 TNKLT

-1107 ASVELEAGS
+1107 AAIDLKAGK
-1116 YNFRVMNQ
+1116 YDFRVMNQ

-1130 GYTFVDK
+1130 KYTYKDITVGSQYNAKWKSASTLVAQGGTYTFSYDIEANK
-1137 TKGAQY
+1137 LTISYLPEGAAVSIIGDFTLALQPTENPNVY
-1143 NSNWK
+1143 TATQELKAGSYVIKVNNFGKICGASGVVNDEKSAIIFNPKW
-1148 KESTLKA
+1148 SRYTTLKA
-1155 TGGTYTFSYDIDANK
+1155 TGGTYT
-1170 LTVAYVPAGAE
+1170 
-1181 CGMVGDLT
+1181 
-1189 AAFEKTS
+1189 
-1196 TENVYSTTMEVKAG
+1196 
-1210 TYQIKMSNFGKICG
+1210 
-1224 GGLNVT
+1224 
-1230 DSTKGITL
+1230 
-1238 NPKFS
+1238 
-1243 KYATFKATG
+1243 
-1252 GTYKF
+1252 F
-1257 TYDVSKNVLSIAKIK
+1257 TYDVSKNVLSIAKEK

>member
-151 ETTAAPATTV
+151 ETT
-161 APATET
+161 
-167 TSAPSNTTYLQV
+167 SAPSNTTYLQV

-244 TADLKIELGKVYVM
+244 TADLKVELGKVYVM

-280 PATEPATEAPA
+280 PATEAPA
-291 TTVAPAT
+291 TTVAPTTVAPTT
-298 EATTTAPANTTYLQV
+298 EAPTTAPANTTYLQV

-337 SATKS
+337 SATKTS
-342 ADGVYAVAV
+342 DNVYAVTV

-408 QPTTTA
+408 QPETTA
-414 PATEAT
+414 PATEAPAT
-420 TVAPTTEAPTEAPA
+420 TVAP

-454 QVNANWAEANARF
+454 QVNKNWAESNARF
-467 AAFLWNDNGNTWV
+467 AAYLWNDNGNTWV
-480 SATKY
+480 SATKTS
-485 ADNVY
+485 DNVY
-490 AVVVPDGYTNIIFT
+490 AVTVPDGYTNVIFT

-544 GEWKNFDQPATEA
+544 GEWKNLDQPATTAPATEA

-592 LGDYQFENGKLTV
+592 LGDYKFENGKLTV

-615 KNSNNTLYQTKGFVK
+615 KNSNNTFYQTKGFVK

-672 YSNGSDTTTVAPAT
+672 YSNGSDTTTVAP
-686 TVAPTTEVPTTE
+686 TTE

-706 TTYLQVNKN
+706 TTYLQVNAN
-715 WAESNARFAAYLWN
+715 WAQANARFAAYLWN

-738 TKYADNVYAVVVP
+738 TKYADNVYAVAVP

-809 ATTAPATEPAT
+809 E
-820 EATTAPATE
+820 TTAPATE
-829 APTTAPATEAP
+829 APATTVAPTTVAPTTEAP
-840 TTAPANTTYLKVN
+840 TTAPANTTYLQVN
-853 KNWAEAN
+853 KNWAESN

-878 TKYADNV
+878 TKTSDNV
-885 YAVVVPDGYT
+885 YAVTVPDGYT
-895 NIIFTRM
+895 NVIFTRM

-953 PATEPTTVAPAT
+953 PATEPAT
-965 TAPVTTAP
+965 TAPATTAP

-981 PSTEPTTVPV
+981 PSTEPTTAPA

-1002 DLVKGNDDVYSAS
+1002 DLVKGSDDVYTAS
-1015 TSLESGTYS
+1015 TDLEKGTYS
-1024 FKINNN
+1024 FRINNN
-1030 GETYCNGATF
+1030 GTTYCNGATF
-1040 TDKTKNV
+1040 TDKTTNV

-1053 KLATKLVANGGTYTF
+1053 KAATKLVANGGTYTF

-1107 ASVELEAGS
+1107 AAIDLEAGS
-1116 YNFRVMNQ
+1116 YDFRVMNQ

-1130 GYTFVDK
+1130 KYTYKDI
-1137 TKGAQY
+1137 TLGSQY
-1143 NSNWK
+1143 NSKWK
-1148 KESTLKA
+1148 SASTLVA

-1170 LTVAYVPAGAE
+1170 LTISYLPEGAA
-1181 CGMVGDLT
+1181 VSIIGDFTL
-1189 AAFEKTS
+1189 ALQP
-1196 TENVYSTTMEVKAG
+1196 TENPNVYTATQELKAG
-1210 TYQIKMSNFGKICG
+1210 SYVIKVNNFGKICG
-1224 GGLNVT
+1224 ASGVVNDEKSAIVF
-1230 DSTKGITL
+1230 
-1238 NPKFS
+1238 NPKWS
-1243 KYATFKATG
+1243 RYTTLKATG
-1252 GTYKF
+1252 GTYTF
-1257 TYDVSKNVLSIAKIK
+1257 TYDVSKNVLSIAKEK

>member
-151 ETTAAPATTV
+151 ETT
-161 APATET
+161 
-167 TSAPSNTTYLQV
+167 SAPSNTTYLQV

-244 TADLKIELGKVYVM
+244 TADLKVELGKVYVM

-280 PATEPATEAPA
+280 PATEAPA
-291 TTVAPAT
+291 TTVAPTT
-298 EATTTAPANTTYLQV
+298 EAPTTAPANTTYLQV

-337 SATKS
+337 SATKTS
-342 ADGVYAVAV
+342 DNVYAVTV

-408 QPTTTA
+408 QP
-414 PATEAT
+414 
-420 TVAPTTEAPTEAPA
+420 
-434 TTVAPTTEAPTTA
+434 
-447 PANTTYL
+447 
-454 QVNANWAEANARF
+454 
-467 AAFLWNDNGNTWV
+467 
-480 SATKY
+480 
-485 ADNVY
+485 
-490 AVVVPDGYTNIIFT
+490 
-504 RMNPATTENNWSDVW
+504 
-519 NQTADLKVEL
+519 
-529 GKVYVM
+529 
-535 AEGAWDKGE
+535 
-544 GEWKNFDQPATEA
+544 
-557 TTAVAT
+557 
-563 TQTSAPGM
+563 
-571 NYYLAGYINGAD
+571 
-583 YGIESDAAN
+583 
-592 LGDYQFENGKLTV
+592 
-605 TFTEDSYVLV
+605 
-615 KNSNNTLYQTKGFVK
+615 
-630 EGTSTTLYNASTL
+630 
-643 GASADKFMVPAGTV
+643 
-657 TFTLVDNGDDTFTLS
+657 
-672 YSNGSDTTTVAPAT
+672 
-686 TVAPTTEVPTTE
+686 
-698 APTTAPAN
+698 
-706 TTYLQVNKN
+706 
-715 WAESNARFAAYLWN
+715 
-729 DNGNTWVSA
+729 
-738 TKYADNVYAVVVP
+738 
-751 DGYTNIIFTRMNPAT
+751 
-766 TENNWSDVWNQTADL
+766 
-781 KVELGKVYVMAEGA
+781 
-795 WDKGNGEWKNFDQP
+795 
-809 ATTAPATEPAT
+809 
-820 EATTAPATE
+820 ATTAPATE
-829 APTTAPATEAP
+829 ATTAPATEAP

-853 KNWAEAN
+853 ANWAEAN

-878 TKYADNV
+878 TKYADGV
-885 YAVVVPDGYT
+885 YAVAVPDGYT

-953 PATEPTTVAPAT
+953 PATEPAT

-981 PSTEPTTVPV
+981 PSTEPTTAPV

-1002 DLVKGNDDVYSAS
+1002 DLVKGNDDVYSAK
-1015 TSLESGTYS
+1015 TTLESGTYS
-1024 FKINNN
+1024 FRINNN
-1030 GETYCNGATF
+1030 GATYCNGSTF
-1040 TDKTKNV
+1040 TDKTSNV

-1053 KLATKLVANGGTYTF
+1053 KAATKLVANGGTYTF

-1073 TNKLS
+1073 TNKLT

-1107 ASVELEAGS
+1107 AAVELEAGS
-1116 YNFRVMNQ
+1116 YSFRVMNQ
-1124 GVQYCC
+1124 DVQYCC

-1143 NSNWK
+1143 NSKWK
-1148 KESTLKA
+1148 SASTLKA

-1170 LTVAYVPAGAE
+1170 LTIAYVPAGAE

-1196 TENVYSTTMEVKAG
+1196 TENVYSTTLEVVAG

-1224 GGLNVT
+1224 GGVNVT
-1230 DSTKGITL
+1230 DSTKGVTL

-1243 KYATFKATG
+1243 RYATFKATG
-1252 GTYKF
+1252 GTYTF

>member
-1 MKTTS
+1 MRPYQVVQALVFTV
-6 FKKLTAL
+6 LAL

-151 ETTAAPATTV
+151 ETT
-161 APATET
+161 
-167 TSAPSNTTYLQV
+167 SAPSNTTYLQV

-244 TADLKIELGKVYVM
+244 TADLKVELGKVYVM

-280 PATEPATEAPA
+280 PATEAPA
-291 TTVAPAT
+291 TTVAPTT
-298 EATTTAPANTTYLQV
+298 EAPTTAPANTTYLQV

-319 SNARFA
+319 GNARFA

-337 SATKS
+337 DATKTS
-342 ADGVYAVAV
+342 DNVYAVTV

-399 GNGEWKNFD
+399 G
-408 QPTTTA
+408 
-414 PATEAT
+414 
-420 TVAPTTEAPTEAPA
+420 
-434 TTVAPTTEAPTTA
+434 
-447 PANTTYL
+447 
-454 QVNANWAEANARF
+454 
-467 AAFLWNDNGNTWV
+467 
-480 SATKY
+480 
-485 ADNVY
+485 
-490 AVVVPDGYTNIIFT
+490 
-504 RMNPATTENNWSDVW
+504 
-519 NQTADLKVEL
+519 
-529 GKVYVM
+529 
-535 AEGAWDKGE
+535 E
-544 GEWKNFDQPATEA
+544 GEWKNLDQPATTAPATEA

-592 LGDYQFENGKLTV
+592 LGDYKFENGKLTV

-615 KNSNNTLYQTKGFVK
+615 KNSNNTFYQTKGFVK
-630 EGTSTTLYNASTL
+630 EGTSTTLFNASTL

-672 YSNGSDTTTVAPAT
+672 YSNGSDTTTAAPATEAT
-686 TVAPTTEVPTTE
+686 TVAPTTE

-738 TKYADNVYAVVVP
+738 TKYADGVYAV
-751 DGYTNIIFTRMNPAT
+751 A
-766 TENNWSDVWNQTADL
+766 
-781 KVELGKVYVMAEGA
+781 
-795 WDKGNGEWKNFDQP
+795 
-809 ATTAPATEPAT
+809 
-820 EATTAPATE
+820 
-829 APTTAPATEAP
+829 
-840 TTAPANTTYLKVN
+840 
-853 KNWAEAN
+853 
-860 ARFAAYL
+860 
-867 WNDNGNTWVSA
+867 
-878 TKYADNV
+878 
-885 YAVVVPDGYT
+885 VPDGYT

-953 PATEPTTVAPAT
+953 PATEPAT
-965 TAPVTTAP
+965 TAPATEPATTAP

-981 PSTEPTTVPV
+981 PSTEPTTAPV
-991 SGVSVFGDINL
+991 SGVGVFGDINL
-1002 DLVKGNDDVYSAS
+1002 DLVKGSDDVYTAS
-1015 TSLESGTYS
+1015 TELEKGTYS
-1024 FKINNN
+1024 FRINNN
-1030 GETYCNGATF
+1030 GTTYCNGATF
-1040 TDKTKNV
+1040 TDKTTNV

-1053 KLATKLVANGGTYTF
+1053 KSATKLVANGGTYTF

-1073 TNKLS
+1073 TNKLT

-1107 ASVELEAGS
+1107 AAIDLKAGK
-1116 YNFRVMNQ
+1116 YDFRVMNQ

-1130 GYTFVDK
+1130 KYTYKDITVGSQYNAKWKSASTLVAQGGTYTFSYDIEANK
-1137 TKGAQY
+1137 LTISYLPEGAAVSIIGDFTLALQPTENPNVY
-1143 NSNWK
+1143 TATQELKAGSYVIKVNNFGKICGASGVVNDEKSAIIFNPKW
-1148 KESTLKA
+1148 SRYTTLKA
-1155 TGGTYTFSYDIDANK
+1155 TGGTYT
-1170 LTVAYVPAGAE
+1170 
-1181 CGMVGDLT
+1181 
-1189 AAFEKTS
+1189 
-1196 TENVYSTTMEVKAG
+1196 
-1210 TYQIKMSNFGKICG
+1210 
-1224 GGLNVT
+1224 
-1230 DSTKGITL
+1230 
-1238 NPKFS
+1238 
-1243 KYATFKATG
+1243 
-1252 GTYKF
+1252 F
-1257 TYDVSKNVLSIAKIK
+1257 TYDVSKNVLSIAKEK

>member
-151 ETTAAPATTV
+151 ETT
-161 APATET
+161 
-167 TSAPSNTTYLQV
+167 SAPSNTTYLQV

-244 TADLKIELGKVYVM
+244 TADLKVELGKVYVM

-280 PATEPATEAPA
+280 PATEAPA
-291 TTVAPAT
+291 TTVAPTT
-298 EATTTAPANTTYLQV
+298 EAPTTAPANTTYLQV

-337 SATKS
+337 SATKTS
-342 ADGVYAVAV
+342 DNVYAVTV

-408 QPTTTA
+408 QPATTA
-414 PATEAT
+414 PATE
-420 TVAPTTEAPTEAPA
+420 
-434 TTVAPTTEAPTTA
+434 
-447 PANTTYL
+447 
-454 QVNANWAEANARF
+454 
-467 AAFLWNDNGNTWV
+467 
-480 SATKY
+480 
-485 ADNVY
+485 
-490 AVVVPDGYTNIIFT
+490 
-504 RMNPATTENNWSDVW
+504 
-519 NQTADLKVEL
+519 
-529 GKVYVM
+529 
-535 AEGAWDKGE
+535 
-544 GEWKNFDQPATEA
+544 PATEA

-592 LGDYQFENGKLTV
+592 LGDYKFENGKLTV

-615 KNSNNTLYQTKGFVK
+615 KNSNNTFYQTKGFVK

-672 YSNGSDTTTVAPAT
+672 YSNGSDTTTAAPATEAT
-686 TVAPTTEVPTTE
+686 TVAPTTET
-698 APTTAPAN
+698 PTTAPAN
-706 TTYLQVNKN
+706 TTYLQVNAN
-715 WAESNARFAAYLWN
+715 WAQANARFAAYLWN

-738 TKYADNVYAVVVP
+738 TKYADNVYAVAVP

-829 APTTAPATEAP
+829 APTTAPA
-840 TTAPANTTYLKVN
+840 NTTYLKVN
-853 KNWAEAN
+853 ANWAQAN

-878 TKYADNV
+878 TKYADGV
-885 YAVVVPDGYT
+885 YAVAVPDGYT

-909 NWSDVWNQTADLKV
+909 NWSDAWNQTADLKV

-953 PATEPTTVAPAT
+953 PATEPAT
-965 TAPVTTAP
+965 TAPATTAP
-973 VTEPTTVS
+973 VTEPTTA
-981 PSTEPTTVPV
+981 PA

-1002 DLVKGNDDVYSAS
+1002 DLVKGSDDVYTAS
-1015 TSLESGTYS
+1015 TDLEKGTYS
-1024 FKINNN
+1024 FRINNN
-1030 GETYCNGATF
+1030 GTTYCNGATF
-1040 TDKTKNV
+1040 TDKTTNV

-1053 KLATKLVANGGTYTF
+1053 KAATKLVANGGTYTF

-1107 ASVELEAGS
+1107 AAIDLKAGS
-1116 YNFRVMNQ
+1116 YDFRVMNQ

-1130 GYTFVDK
+1130 KYTYKDITV
-1137 TKGAQY
+1137 GSQY
-1143 NSNWK
+1143 NAKWK
-1148 KESTLKA
+1148 SASTLVA
-1155 TGGTYTFSYDIDANK
+1155 QGGTYTFSYDIDANK
-1170 LTVAYVPAGAE
+1170 LTISYLPEGAA
-1181 CGMVGDLT
+1181 VSIIGDFTL
-1189 AAFEKTS
+1189 ALQP
-1196 TENVYSTTMEVKAG
+1196 TENPNVYTATQELKAG
-1210 TYQIKMSNFGKICG
+1210 SYVIKVNNFGKICG
-1224 GGLNVT
+1224 ASGVVNDEKSAIVF
-1230 DSTKGITL
+1230 
-1238 NPKFS
+1238 NPKWS
-1243 KYATFKATG
+1243 RYTTLKATG
-1252 GTYKF
+1252 GTYTF
-1257 TYDVSKNVLSIAKIK
+1257 TYDVSKNVLSIAKEK

>member
-151 ETTAAPATTV
+151 ETT
-161 APATET
+161 
-167 TSAPSNTTYLQV
+167 SAPSNTTYLQV

-244 TADLKIELGKVYVM
+244 TADLKVELGKVYVM

-280 PATEPATEAPA
+280 PATEAPA
-291 TTVAPAT
+291 TTVAPTT
-298 EATTTAPANTTYLQV
+298 EAPTTAPANTTYLQV

-337 SATKS
+337 SATKTS
-342 ADGVYAVAV
+342 DNVYAVTV

-408 QPTTTA
+408 QP
-414 PATEAT
+414 
-420 TVAPTTEAPTEAPA
+420 
-434 TTVAPTTEAPTTA
+434 
-447 PANTTYL
+447 
-454 QVNANWAEANARF
+454 
-467 AAFLWNDNGNTWV
+467 
-480 SATKY
+480 
-485 ADNVY
+485 
-490 AVVVPDGYTNIIFT
+490 
-504 RMNPATTENNWSDVW
+504 
-519 NQTADLKVEL
+519 
-529 GKVYVM
+529 
-535 AEGAWDKGE
+535 
-544 GEWKNFDQPATEA
+544 
-557 TTAVAT
+557 
-563 TQTSAPGM
+563 
-571 NYYLAGYINGAD
+571 
-583 YGIESDAAN
+583 
-592 LGDYQFENGKLTV
+592 
-605 TFTEDSYVLV
+605 
-615 KNSNNTLYQTKGFVK
+615 
-630 EGTSTTLYNASTL
+630 
-643 GASADKFMVPAGTV
+643 
-657 TFTLVDNGDDTFTLS
+657 
-672 YSNGSDTTTVAPAT
+672 
-686 TVAPTTEVPTTE
+686 
-698 APTTAPAN
+698 
-706 TTYLQVNKN
+706 
-715 WAESNARFAAYLWN
+715 
-729 DNGNTWVSA
+729 
-738 TKYADNVYAVVVP
+738 
-751 DGYTNIIFTRMNPAT
+751 
-766 TENNWSDVWNQTADL
+766 
-781 KVELGKVYVMAEGA
+781 
-795 WDKGNGEWKNFDQP
+795 
-809 ATTAPATEPAT
+809 
-820 EATTAPATE
+820 ATTAPATE
-829 APTTAPATEAP
+829 ATTAPATEAP

-853 KNWAEAN
+853 ANWAEAN

-878 TKYADNV
+878 TKYADGV
-885 YAVVVPDGYT
+885 YAVAVPDGYT

-909 NWSDVWNQTADLKV
+909 NWSDAWNQTADLKV

-953 PATEPTTVAPAT
+953 PATEPAT

-981 PSTEPTTVPV
+981 PSTEPTTAPA

-1002 DLVKGNDDVYSAS
+1002 DLVKGSDDVYTAS
-1015 TSLESGTYS
+1015 TDLEKGTYS
-1024 FKINNN
+1024 FRINNN
-1030 GETYCNGATF
+1030 GTTYCNGATF
-1040 TDKTKNV
+1040 TDKTTNV

-1053 KLATKLVANGGTYTF
+1053 KAATKLVANGGTYTF

-1107 ASVELEAGS
+1107 AAIDLKAGS
-1116 YNFRVMNQ
+1116 YDFRVMNQ

-1130 GYTFVDK
+1130 KYTYKDITV
-1137 TKGAQY
+1137 GSQY
-1143 NSNWK
+1143 NAKWK
-1148 KESTLKA
+1148 SASTLVA
-1155 TGGTYTFSYDIDANK
+1155 QGGTYTFSYDIDANK
-1170 LTVAYVPAGAE
+1170 LTISYLPEGAA
-1181 CGMVGDLT
+1181 VSIIGDFTL
-1189 AAFEKTS
+1189 ALQP
-1196 TENVYSTTMEVKAG
+1196 TENPNVYTATQELKAG
-1210 TYQIKMSNFGKICG
+1210 SYVIKVNNFGKICG
-1224 GGLNVT
+1224 ASGVVNDEKSAIVF
-1230 DSTKGITL
+1230 
-1238 NPKFS
+1238 NPKWS
-1243 KYATFKATG
+1243 RYTTLKATG
-1252 GTYKF
+1252 GTYTF
-1257 TYDVSKNVLSIAKIK
+1257 TYDVSKNVLSIAKEK

>member
-151 ETTAAPATTV
+151 ETT
-161 APATET
+161 
-167 TSAPSNTTYLQV
+167 SAPSNTTYLQV

-244 TADLKIELGKVYVM
+244 TADLKVELGKVYVM

-280 PATEPATEAPA
+280 PATEAPA
-291 TTVAPAT
+291 TTVAPTT
-298 EATTTAPANTTYLQV
+298 EAPTTAPANTTYLQV

-337 SATKS
+337 SATKTS
-342 ADGVYAVAV
+342 DNVYAVTV

-408 QPTTTA
+408 QPATTA
-414 PATEAT
+414 PATE
-420 TVAPTTEAPTEAPA
+420 
-434 TTVAPTTEAPTTA
+434 
-447 PANTTYL
+447 
-454 QVNANWAEANARF
+454 
-467 AAFLWNDNGNTWV
+467 
-480 SATKY
+480 
-485 ADNVY
+485 
-490 AVVVPDGYTNIIFT
+490 
-504 RMNPATTENNWSDVW
+504 
-519 NQTADLKVEL
+519 
-529 GKVYVM
+529 
-535 AEGAWDKGE
+535 
-544 GEWKNFDQPATEA
+544 PATEA

-592 LGDYQFENGKLTV
+592 LGDYKFENGKLTV

-615 KNSNNTLYQTKGFVK
+615 KNSNNTFYQTKGFVK

-672 YSNGSDTTTVAPAT
+672 YSNGSDTTTAAPATEAT
-686 TVAPTTEVPTTE
+686 TVAPTTET
-698 APTTAPAN
+698 PTTAPAN
-706 TTYLQVNKN
+706 TTYLQVNAN
-715 WAESNARFAAYLWN
+715 WAQANARFAAYLWN

-738 TKYADNVYAVVVP
+738 TKYADNVYAVAVP

-829 APTTAPATEAP
+829 APTTAPA
-840 TTAPANTTYLKVN
+840 NTTYLKVN
-853 KNWAEAN
+853 ANWAQAN

-878 TKYADNV
+878 TKYADGV
-885 YAVVVPDGYT
+885 YAVAVPDGYT

-953 PATEPTTVAPAT
+953 PATEPAT

-981 PSTEPTTVPV
+981 PYTEPTTAPV

-1002 DLVKGNDDVYSAS
+1002 DLVKGSDDVYTAS
-1015 TSLESGTYS
+1015 TELEKGTYS
-1024 FKINNN
+1024 FRINNN
-1030 GETYCNGATF
+1030 GTTYCNGATF
-1040 TDKTKNV
+1040 TDKTTNV

-1053 KLATKLVANGGTYTF
+1053 KSATKLVANGGTYTF

-1073 TNKLS
+1073 TNKLT

-1107 ASVELEAGS
+1107 AAIDLKAGS
-1116 YNFRVMNQ
+1116 YDFRVMNQ

-1130 GYTFVDK
+1130 KYTYKDITV
-1137 TKGAQY
+1137 GSQY
-1143 NSNWK
+1143 NAKWK
-1148 KESTLKA
+1148 SASTLVA
-1155 TGGTYTFSYDIDANK
+1155 QGGTYTFSYDIDANK
-1170 LTVAYVPAGAE
+1170 LTISYLPEGAA
-1181 CGMVGDLT
+1181 VSIIGDFTL
-1189 AAFEKTS
+1189 ALQP
-1196 TENVYSTTMEVKAG
+1196 TENPNVYTATQELKAG
-1210 TYQIKMSNFGKICG
+1210 SYVIKVNNFGKICG
-1224 GGLNVT
+1224 ASGVVNDEKSAIVF
-1230 DSTKGITL
+1230 
-1238 NPKFS
+1238 NPKWS
-1243 KYATFKATG
+1243 RYTTLKATG
-1252 GTYKF
+1252 GTYTF
-1257 TYDVSKNVLSIAKIK
+1257 TYDVSKNVLSIAKEK

>member
-45 NANWTQTNARF
+45 NANWTQANARF

-143 QSTSTSQV
+143 QPTSTSQV

-161 APATET
+161 APATEAT
-167 TSAPSNTTYLQV
+167 AAPSNTTYLQV

-226 TRMNPATTE
+226 TRMNPATKE
-235 NNWSDVWNQ
+235 NNWDTKWNQ
-244 TADLKIELGKVYVM
+244 TADLKVELGKVYVM

-291 TTVAPAT
+291 TTVAPTT
-298 EATTTAPANTTYLQV
+298 EAPTTAPANTTYLQV
-313 NKNWAE
+313 NANWAQA
-319 SNARFA
+319 NARFA
-325 AYLWNDNGNTWV
+325 AYLWNDKGNTWV
-337 SATKS
+337 SATKT
-342 ADGVYAVAV
+342 ADNVYAVAV
-351 PDGYTNVIFTRMNP
+351 PDGYTNIIFTRMNP

-414 PATEAT
+414 PATEPATEAT
-420 TVAPTTEAPTEAPA
+420 TAPA
-434 TTVAPTTEAPTTA
+434 TEAPTTA

-454 QVNANWAEANARF
+454 KVNANWAQA
-467 AAFLWNDNGNTWV
+467 
-480 SATKY
+480 
-485 ADNVY
+485 
-490 AVVVPDGYTNIIFT
+490 
-504 RMNPATTENNWSDVW
+504 
-519 NQTADLKVEL
+519 
-529 GKVYVM
+529 
-535 AEGAWDKGE
+535 
-544 GEWKNFDQPATEA
+544 
-557 TTAVAT
+557 
-563 TQTSAPGM
+563 
-571 NYYLAGYINGAD
+571 
-583 YGIESDAAN
+583 
-592 LGDYQFENGKLTV
+592 
-605 TFTEDSYVLV
+605 
-615 KNSNNTLYQTKGFVK
+615 
-630 EGTSTTLYNASTL
+630 
-643 GASADKFMVPAGTV
+643 
-657 TFTLVDNGDDTFTLS
+657 
-672 YSNGSDTTTVAPAT
+672 
-686 TVAPTTEVPTTE
+686 
-698 APTTAPAN
+698 
-706 TTYLQVNKN
+706 
-715 WAESNARFAAYLWN
+715 NARFAAYLWN
-729 DNGNTWVSA
+729 DKGNTWVSA
-738 TKYADNVYAVVVP
+738 TKTADNVYAVAVP

-820 EATTAPATE
+820 EATTAVATTQTSAPGMNYYLAGYINGADYGIESDAANLGDYKFENGKLTVTFTEDSYVLVKNSNNTFYQTKGFVKEGTSTTLYNASTLGASADKFMVPAGTVTFTLVDNGDDTFTLSYSNGSDTTTV
-829 APTTAPATEAP
+829 APTTEAP
-840 TTAPANTTYLKVN
+840 TTAPANTTYLQVN
-853 KNWAEAN
+853 ANWAQAN

-878 TKYADNV
+878 TKYADGV
-885 YAVVVPDGYT
+885 YAVAVPDGYT

-909 NWSDVWNQTADLKV
+909 NWSDAWNQTADLKV

-933 GAWDKGEGE
+933 GAWDKGNGE

-953 PATEPTTVAPAT
+953 PATEPAT

-981 PSTEPTTVPV
+981 PSTEPTTAPA

-1002 DLVKGNDDVYSAS
+1002 DLVKGSDDVYTAS
-1015 TSLESGTYS
+1015 TDLEKGTYS
-1024 FKINNN
+1024 FRINNN
-1030 GETYCNGATF
+1030 GATYCNGATF
-1040 TDKTKNV
+1040 TDKTTNV

-1053 KLATKLVANGGTYTF
+1053 KSATKLVANGGTYTF

-1107 ASVELEAGS
+1107 AAIDLKAGK
-1116 YNFRVMNQ
+1116 YDFRVMNQ

-1130 GYTFVDK
+1130 KYTYKDITV
-1137 TKGAQY
+1137 GSQY
-1143 NSNWK
+1143 NAKWK
-1148 KESTLKA
+1148 SASTLVA
-1155 TGGTYTFSYDIDANK
+1155 QGGTYTFSYDIDANK
-1170 LTVAYVPAGAE
+1170 LTISYLPEGAA
-1181 CGMVGDLT
+1181 VSIIGDFTL
-1189 AAFEKTS
+1189 ALQP
-1196 TENVYSTTMEVKAG
+1196 TENPNVYTATQELKAG
-1210 TYQIKMSNFGKICG
+1210 SYVIKVNNFGKICG
-1224 GGLNVT
+1224 ASGVVNDEKSAIVF
-1230 DSTKGITL
+1230 
-1238 NPKFS
+1238 NPKWS
-1243 KYATFKATG
+1243 RYTTLKATG
-1252 GTYKF
+1252 GTYTF
-1257 TYDVSKNVLSIAKIK
+1257 TYDVSKNVLSIAKEK